1 MNTKLAPAK
10 EMMRRANIAQILS
23 RHGEIP
29 IFVLLFVMSAI
40 TATIAPVFLSG
51 RNISNV
57 LRQASA
63 LGIVSVGQTI
73 AILSFGIDLSVSSV
87 ATMAGVLCASI
98 MQGRPEMA
106 IPAILAGLGVGLVV
120 GLLNGLLVTKF
131 GLADFIVTLAT
142 WSLVDGL
149 MFVYSEGREVGSVT
163 RGFMFLSEGN
173 IGPLPMSLVVWVSTA
188 IAAIVFLRYTR
199 SGRHI
204 YAVGGNAEVAR
215 LSGINVGLTKIV
227 VYTISGLLAAAAG
240 LVLLARLGV
249 GYPLAGREFQL
260 DSIAAVV
267 IGGTS
272 LFGGRGGVVGTI
284 AGVLIVSALNNIF
297 NLVGVSAF
305 AQLVLK
311 GLVIIVVVVVSVL
324 GERAYTSSPGKGA

>member
-1 MNTKLAPAK
+1 LNTAFLK
-10 EMMRRANIAQILS
+10 ESVRRANVSRTLE
-23 RHGEIP
+23 RHGEIVV
-29 IFVLLFVMSAI
+29 FLLLVVMSAG
-40 TATIAPVFLSG
+40 TAMVEPLFLSG

-63 LGIVSVGQTI
+63 LGIVSIGQTI

-87 ATMAGVLCASI
+87 ATMAGVLCASL
-98 MQGRPEMA
+98 MQGRPEMVVPAVLIALGFGLA
-106 IPAILAGLGVGLVV
+106 I

-142 WSLVDGL
+142 WSIVNGV
-149 MFVYSEGREVGSVT
+149 MFVYTEGREVGSVT
-163 RGFMFLSEGN
+163 RGFMFLSGGN
-173 IGPLPMSLVVWVSTA
+173 IGPFPMSLIVWVVAA
-188 IAAIVFLRYTR
+188 IAAFVFLRYTR
-199 SGRHI
+199 LGRHI
-204 YAVGGNAEVAR
+204 FAVGGNKEIAR
-215 LSGINVGLTKIV
+215 LSGIHVNLVKTL
-227 VYTISGLLAAAAG
+227 VYAISGFLAAIAG

-305 AQLVLK
+305 SQHVLK
-311 GLVIIVVVVVSVL
+311 GLVIIVVVVI
-324 GERAYTSSPGKGA
+324 RARGDRA

>member
-1 MNTKLAPAK
+1 LNTAFLK
-10 EMMRRANIAQILS
+10 ESVRRANVSRTLE
-23 RHGEIP
+23 RHGEIVV
-29 IFVLLFVMSAI
+29 FLLLVVMSAG
-40 TATIAPVFLSG
+40 TAMVEPLFLSG

-63 LGIVSVGQTI
+63 LGIVSIGQTI

-87 ATMAGVLCASI
+87 ATMAGVLCASL
-98 MQGRPEMA
+98 MQGRPEMVVPAVLIALGFGLA
-106 IPAILAGLGVGLVV
+106 I

-142 WSLVDGL
+142 WSIVNGV
-149 MFVYSEGREVGSVT
+149 MFVYTEGREVGSVT
-163 RGFMFLSEGN
+163 RGFMFLSGGN
-173 IGPLPMSLVVWVSTA
+173 IGPFPMSLIVWVVAA
-188 IAAIVFLRYTR
+188 IAAFVFLRYTR
-199 SGRHI
+199 LGRHI
-204 YAVGGNAEVAR
+204 FAVGGNIEIAR
-215 LSGINVGLTKIV
+215 LSGIHVNLVKTL
-227 VYTISGLLAAAAG
+227 VYVISGFLAAVAG

-260 DSIAAVV
+260 DSIAAVM

-284 AGVLIVSALNNIF
+284 AGVLIVSALNNVF

-305 AQLVLK
+305 AQHVLK
-311 GLVIIVVVVVSVL
+311 GLVIIVVVVI
-324 GERAYTSSPGKGA
+324 RARGDRA

>member
-1 MNTKLAPAK
+1 MTSLK
-10 EMMRRANIAQILS
+10 ESVRRANLSRILE
-23 RHGEIP
+23 RHGEIVV
-29 IFVLLFVMSAI
+29 FLLLVVMSAG
-40 TATIAPVFLSG
+40 TAMAEPLFLSG

-63 LGIVSVGQTI
+63 LGIVSIGQTI

-87 ATMAGVLCASI
+87 ATMAGVLCASL
-98 MQGRPEMA
+98 MQGRPEMVVPAVLIALGFGLA
-106 IPAILAGLGVGLVV
+106 I

-142 WSLVDGL
+142 WSIVNGV
-149 MFVYSEGREVGSVT
+149 MFVYTEGREVGSVT

-173 IGPLPMSLVVWVSTA
+173 VGPFPMSLIVWVVAA
-188 IAAIVFLRYTR
+188 IAAFVFLRYTR
-199 SGRHI
+199 LGRHI
-204 YAVGGNAEVAR
+204 FAVGGNMEIAR
-215 LSGINVGLTKIV
+215 LSGIHVNLVKTL
-227 VYTISGLLAAAAG
+227 VYAISGFLAAVAG

-305 AQLVLK
+305 AQHVLK
-311 GLVIIVVVVVSVL
+311 GLVIIIVVVI
-324 GERAYTSSPGKGA
+324 RARGDRA